1 MAEGAKQ
8 GVCSGSVVGTIVVGP
23 PAVDLIGGKRSL
35 EKKAVVTL
43 SSLAQQKEATRFRFV
58 NLL

>member
-8 GVCSGSVVGTIVVGP
+8 GFCSGSVVGTIVVGP
-23 PAVDLIGGKRSL
+23 PAADLIGGKRSL

-43 SSLAQQKEATRFRFV
+43 WKQHVLG
-58 NLL
+58 L

>member
-8 GVCSGSVVGTIVVGP
+8 GVCSESVVGTIVVGA
-23 PAVDLIGGKRSL
+23 PALDLIGGKRSL

-43 SSLAQQKEATRFRFV
+43 SSLAHSKRKGHI
-58 NLL
+58 LGL

>member
-8 GVCSGSVVGTIVVGP
+8 GFCSVSVVGTIVVGP
-23 PAVDLIGGKRSL
+23 PAADLTGGKRSL

-43 SSLAQQKEATRFRFV
+43 WKQHVLG
-58 NLL
+58 L